1 MFGYKATKAPLNEA
15 AQAHAKKEIE
25 GPFGA
30 LEKKWKEIKLWKLM
44 NEF

>member
-25 GPFGA
+25 GAFGT
-30 LEKKWKEIKLWKLM
+30 LGRKWKEIK
-44 NEF
+44 